1 MDINIPRTATVSH
14 ELPIFNELSQESGLP
29 VSEVKARFRR
39 KMIELHDKALDDP
52 STQPMGGDSQ
62 DMVHAAVNELRKELQ
77 HPEEQQSDDD
87 EYQRIMGF
95 DPSNPAPGS
104 DIFGA
109 DDGFGDFG
117 DFGAGGGGGFGGGF
131 GDGGGF
137 GGGFGGGGG
146 IDNMD
151 LGFSD
156 EGMDAVNS
164 VAEEGFGDFGSE
176 DDGGS
181 VNAMSDIEPGSPDDS
196 ADTETGDS
204 ELPPDDSSDVV
215 EG

>member
-1 MDINIPRTATVSH
+1 MDINIPKTATVSH

-29 VSEVKARFRR
+29 ISEVKARFRR

-52 STQPMGGDSQ
+52 STQTMGGDSQ
-62 DMVHAAVNELRKELQ
+62 EIVHNAINELRKELQ
-77 HPEEQQSDDD
+77 HPEEQTNDESEYDD
-87 EYQRIMGF
+87 IMGF
-95 DPSNPAPGS
+95 DPNEPAPGS

-117 DFGAGGGGGFGGGF
+117 NFGADGGFGGGF
-131 GDGGGF
+131 GGGGDF
-137 GGGFGGGGG
+137 GGGFGGGG

-164 VAEEGFGDFGSE
+164 VADEGFGDFGSE
-176 DDGGS
+176 DTGDS
-181 VNAMSDIEPGSPDDS
+181 VNAMSDFEPGSPDET
-196 ADTETGDS
+196 ADTDMGGD
-204 ELPPDDSSDVV
+204 EAPPDDSDLL